1 MIHRT
6 STPEHFGTGVYL
18 VASLLNH
25 SCVPN
30 CTVVFQGRQLAV
42 VATKA
47 IPAGDIPSVAF
58 ITYVNSL
65 DDTMTRQDQLR
76 CNPVLEGVKT
86 SPVEDS
92 IKGHTVVGRNVAD
105 PSPSSK
111 GRVGIYLGETSRS
124 LHE

>member
-1 MIHRT
+1 M
-6 STPEHFGTGVYL
+6 YL

-58 ITYVNSL
+58 ITYINSL
-65 DDTMTRQDQLR
+65 DDTVTRQEQLR
-76 CNPVLEGVKT
+76 STWHFDCKCTLCLDKKYDDICTLVL
-86 SPVEDS
+86 
-92 IKGHTVVGRNVAD
+92 HMMF
-105 PSPSSK
+105 
-111 GRVGIYLGETSRS
+111 L
-124 LHE
+124 